1 MIQLQFTVSL
11 VILVPVLYVC
21 SDGRKDNLTSIHF
34 TDQIRLAY
42 ASAPIDGDKLRLFGL
57 VQAFE
62 RGYFHFSAYDIGV
75 LHAELFLLLC
85 KSTIFISDSCI
96 FCLKISEN
104 EKIFLIFAD
113 F

>member
-1 MIQLQFTVSL
+1 MIQLQLSVSL

-21 SDGRKDNLTSIHF
+21 SDGSKDNLAAIHF
-34 TDQIRLAY
+34 IDQILLAD
-42 ASAPIDGDKLRLFGL
+42 ASASIDGDKLGFLGF

-62 RGYFHFSAYDIGV
+62 RGYFHFSANDIGV
-75 LHAELFLLLC
+75 LHAKLFLLLC
-85 KSTIFISDSCI
+85 KSTNFIQDLCN
-96 FCLKISEN
+96 FHLKISEN

>member
-1 MIQLQFTVSL
+1 MIQLQFTVCL

-21 SDGRKDNLTSIHF
+21 SDGRKDNLTAIHL
-34 TDQIRLAY
+34 TDQIRLAD
-42 ASAPIDGDKLRLFGL
+42 ASAPIDGDKLRFFGL

-104 EKIFLIFAD
+104 EKIFLNFAD